1 MISKIRNKWF
11 TANFV
16 LRHRWED
23 GDYTEF
29 KLNMKEAAY
38 ELRQLKNTFKLGMWV
53 KTYEAVGKRKGT
65 PKEVFNKN
73 NHVRVYM
80 IGLDLIVCSVWMD
93 FSRPTFGS

>member
-23 GDYTEF
+23 GDYTD
-29 KLNMKEAAY
+29 Y
-38 ELRQLKNTFKLGMWV
+38 EIRQLKSTLKLGMWV

-65 PKEVFNKN
+65 PKEVFNKD
-73 NHVRVYM
+73 NHARVYM
-80 IGLDLIVCSVWMD
+80 IGIDLIVCSVWMD
-93 FSRPTFGS
+93 ISKPTFGN

>member
-23 GDYTEF
+23 GDYTD
-29 KLNMKEAAY
+29 Y
-38 ELRQLKNTFKLGMWV
+38 ELRQLKSTLKLGMWV
-53 KTYEAVGKRKGT
+53 KTYQAVGKKTGT
-65 PKEVFNKN
+65 PKEVFSKD

-80 IGLDLIVCSVWMD
+80 IGLDLIVCSVWMNI
-93 FSRPTFGS
+93 SRPTFGS

>member
-23 GDYTEF
+23 GDYTD
-29 KLNMKEAAY
+29 Y
-38 ELRQLKNTFKLGMWV
+38 ELRQLKSTFKLGIWV
-53 KTYEAVGKRKGT
+53 KTYQAVGKRKGT
-65 PKEVFNKN
+65 SKEVFNKD

>member
-16 LRHRWED
+16 LRHRWD
-23 GDYTEF
+23 D
-29 KLNMKEAAY
+29 Y
-38 ELRQLKNTFKLGMWV
+38 ELRQLKSTLKLGMWV

-65 PKEVFNKN
+65 PKEVFNKD

-93 FSRPTFGS
+93 ISKPTFGN